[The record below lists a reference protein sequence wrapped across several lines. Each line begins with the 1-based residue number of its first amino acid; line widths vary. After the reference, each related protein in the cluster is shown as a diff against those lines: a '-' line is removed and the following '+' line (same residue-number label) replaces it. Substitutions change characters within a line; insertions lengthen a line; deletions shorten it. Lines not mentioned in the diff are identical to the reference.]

1 MNTAP
6 EPPKPHAIESFLVV
20 VTVLVIFA
28 LFAATVMSVVDA
40 Y

>member
-6 EPPKPHAIESFLVV
+6 EPPRYHAIESILVV

-28 LFAATVMSVVDA
+28 LFAATIASVIDA